1 MATENLV
8 FIFTLNNKFEGLDEP
23 VLLITENPLTISN
36 NVGDSITAPVLTISK
51 IIRLAKQEPM
61 ESLQNDIIISTGF
74 IIIYNEN
81 SDNKGLLTTGNIKIN
96 NNKLIFTSNLEV
108 IDISKIMMKGILEV
122 APDNFLENMKTL
134 KYNLTELKKKP
145 KVSKNINVVD
155 DNEDDNDIIILF
167 KKVITEFISI
177 TEKILNISNFKKFI
191 SFDKDNYEEVIQKV
205 NNDASKRVNL
215 QTLLKYY
222 NDNKVDVESVWKN
235 VDFSGFKDY
244 DGKSIRENSSNI
256 QSVYQ
261 DLVYT
266 DNNILNNQVKT
277 DEDMDIFFKSDSH
290 KGKNNDYQVIL
301 KRLTEYLYR
310 FKNKKT
316 MFLGDNNQ
324 KYETM
329 QFLYTVISKHY
340 EKLKKFVDSDILTD
354 INGETQPDMKLPQG
368 INIMIRNIM
377 KTNILTFLK
386 IRNDQHNDKSYNKR
400 MDIQVN
406 KDGNPKH
413 LLLQYN
419 DDNMQ
424 YYEKVDDK
432 TFKSKITEY
441 DDKFGQDGLDFKVN
455 KYDKQYVFGE
465 FTQIFTPELDNREIA
480 EKMTIIRN
488 NLLSDNPKPVFLMGY
503 GASGAGKTS
512 TLIYFNKEKMDGILI
527 NLCNQVGSSYENM
540 EVQYREFYDSD
551 MCNLK
556 NEKKIECKAKDDDS
570 GKGRTYKK
578 DPVGKDER
586 NAIFEYTNNQYTLKS
601 DFTHTH
607 HHEFRIKKLH
617 EEEKREKE
625 RELKKGNPIEQ
636 DINKEENISTHTTTF
651 NKGATLGELM
661 IYLIDTDR
669 HVKATTNN
677 PNSSRSHSLIFVKF
691 TDAKKSKPAY
701 LIVGDFA
708 GVENEFDCDNPKV
721 KEEFMKIKSDKK
733 DKDGN
738 SYAFYK
744 AEYDNGI
751 IDPIGPLQQIPQR
764 GGVEVAYEKDDN
776 LPMIAPDNL
785 ENNFNINKSEW
796 LKDERYKVLEN
807 FDATS
812 YNIFAKMF
820 IKSDNKE
827 YNKLDDNEYNKL
839 KNSFYNYRAVAQL
852 KPYSD
857 SATYPTGENTYETPE
872 IKAFR
877 EAFSRYLSSSN
888 NLLSNNQKNIEYDK
902 LKNIIT
908 ERANNFFVND
918 RAHTYIN
925 AKMIYIDLKNLL
937 TNGYTYNDKSE
948 NFIYYN
954 KEEILDT
961 LYTYLDKT
969 LGVFNQRDEKNMSKE
984 YKIKGFYKTNNEER
998 NKIPVRFK
1006 KGTGK
1011 DTEGKDFYT
1020 NNLINLLIGSPV
1032 VNNSISSDKT
1042 NVQDKYTKIKE
1053 SAYLLLEKLGI
1064 NTNYDKYFISIS
1076 KVQSQK
1082 IFYEPG
1088 PANDLTK
1095 ELNITGKNIVDLMH
1109 SHVFGETE
1117 NPNSLKQFI
1126 YNMIDSRNRRLEIGN
1141 VVCAHRRTEGYFIN
1155 DSLKQIRGVI
1165 RDLLYEKNKDALGVV
1180 PNYVDICFDKYCPTH
1195 ENCFAF
1201 DSKISKPSNDSEIN
1215 SVIFQQIYDYLKT
1228 TKGDSYTVEQMYKEI
1243 LVGVFCV
1250 INISKGANN
1259 PPPVPYVDI
1268 NDLKRLVYFHSAED
1282 ILGSQSGKG
1291 DKTDEFLVL
1300 ATQLIHIIENKYI
1313 DEIDGQDKN
1322 KIKDIQEAL
1331 SHINDDYPFHLKIGY
1346 DNKENI
1352 KKYSFTLFKM
1362 VVYHLFKNYNKVM
1375 KGGDGELKDR
1385 KKLFELDLLR
1395 LFILKDWAEV
1405 EKRKKL
1411 NPHEYGK
1418 VEFIDNFSTKF
1429 KYKPDID
1436 KYIIKEHRYFVNL
1449 YDNLFHQS
1457 ENQIK
1462 YADLKYDYNVM
1473 ADNIRNEIN
1482 KHENKLATNHKITIF
1497 ADNDKNK
1504 IVPEGSISP
1513 MEMIS
1518 LAIDEIK
1525 TVIKTVNITVGIE
1538 DELLKINNP
1547 ENKNA
1552 DNFNKIKISINTELE
1567 NKIKNENKE
1576 IINQIKEP
1584 GKLVISGELT
1594 DKLGKVLE
1602 NKQAKQNIK
1611 MDPNFMNDLNKML
1624 ENKENLQKRAIID
1637 EKRKIIE
1644 NALIENIKNID
1655 EEIEHNIDEIIEKNN
1670 LDKVKRELDN
1680 VKAVKVNSFN
1690 TEKSVIEFEMEG
1702 FDDTK
1707 LNLNLIEMIRTSS
1720 SVMDHIK
1727 EFLEIVENSN
1737 AISMVGTLEFTDK
1750 MAKLNTVATICNE
1763 GGDNLFDNF
1772 KKTFETKPLYEVKIG
1787 GRNLKRNAKT
1797 LKTASRKIKSSK
1809 TSKSSS
1815 RKIKKA

>member
-23 VLLITENPLTISN
+23 VLLITQNPLTISN

-81 SDNKGLLTTGNIKIN
+81 SDNKGLLTTGNIEIN

-122 APDNFLENMKTL
+122 APDNFLENMNILKT
-134 KYNLTELKKKP
+134 NLIELKKNT

-155 DNEDDNDIIILF
+155 DNEKDTDIIILF

-222 NDNKVDVESVWKN
+222 NDNKVDIESVWKN

-527 NLCNQVGSSYENM
+527 NLCNQVGSSYRNM

-556 NEKKIECKAKDDDS
+556 NEKKIECKADDS
-570 GKGRTYKK
+570 GKGKTYKK
-578 DPVGKDER
+578 EPVGKNESY
-586 NAIFEYTNNQYTLKS
+586 ATFEYTNNQYTLKS
-601 DFTHTH
+601 NFTHTH

-617 EEEKREKE
+617 EEEEREKE
-625 RELKKGNPIEQ
+625 RERKEGKPIEE
-636 DINKEENISTHTTTF
+636 DKNKVENISTHTTTF
-651 NKGATLGELM
+651 HSGTTLGELM

-691 TDAKKSKPAY
+691 TDAEKSNPAY

-751 IDPIGPLQQIPQR
+751 IDPIGPLQQAEGAFR
-764 GGVEVAYEKDDN
+764 KKVEYEKDDN

-820 IKSDNKE
+820 IKSDNKK
-827 YNKLDDNEYNKL
+827 YNKLDDDEYNKL

-872 IKAFR
+872 IKAFKS
-877 EAFSRYLSSSN
+877 AFSEYLSQSRTYTDSFEKYKEYKRIK
-888 NLLSNNQKNIEYDK
+888 KNIFESSKTFYETDK
-902 LKNIIT
+902 GGIYSNARKIYQSLHK
-908 ERANNFFVND
+908 FFQDNPLIQYSD
-918 RAHTYIN
+918 
-925 AKMIYIDLKNLL
+925 D
-937 TNGYTYNDKSE
+937 
-948 NFIYYN
+948 N
-954 KEEILDT
+954 KEEMLNK
-961 LYTYLDKT
+961 LFTYLKDDIKLFNHPGDAKTNEGKKAQLLIPPIDTNRNTIKPTNFVYNTNKT
-969 LGVFNQRDEKNMSKE
+969 LEGYQNELVNRIINSVETPNNIENSKTAVKNT
-984 YKIKGFYKTNNEER
+984 YKNIT
-998 NKIPVRFK
+998 
-1006 KGTGK
+1006 
-1011 DTEGKDFYT
+1011 
-1020 NNLINLLIGSPV
+1020 
-1032 VNNSISSDKT
+1032 
-1042 NVQDKYTKIKE
+1042 E
-1053 SAYLLLEKLGI
+1053 SAHLLLEKLGI
-1064 NTNYDKYFISIS
+1064 NTNYDNYFINIYDVKDQQIS
-1076 KVQSQK
+1076 YK
-1082 IFYEPG
+1082 IG

-1117 NPNSLKQFI
+1117 NSNSLKQFI

-1228 TKGDSYTVEQMYKEI
+1228 TKGNSYTVEQMYKEI

-1322 KIKDIQEAL
+1322 KIKDIQVAL
-1331 SHINDDYPFHLKIGY
+1331 SHINEDYPFHLKIGY

-1395 LFILKDWAEV
+1395 LFILKDWAAV

-1449 YDNLFHQS
+1449 YDSLFHQS

-1482 KHENKLATNHKITIF
+1482 KHETKLATNHKITIF
-1497 ADNDKNK
+1497 ADDNKNK

-1525 TVIKTVNITVGIE
+1525 TVIITANIKVGIE

-1552 DNFNKIKISINTELE
+1552 DNFNKIKISINTELK

-1655 EEIEHNIDEIIEKNN
+1655 EEKEHDIDEIIENNN
-1670 LDKVKRELDN
+1670 LDEVKSKLDN

-1787 GRNLKRNAKT
+1787 GRNLKQNAKT